1 MGKPISA
8 CKIIGYFYLKGG
20 ALLWYLLN
28 EVAANLANTCDE
40 QELTEYIF
48 QIAFPQLAIST
59 YYLTNP
65 TFPLSQSCSVT
76 QIKEGA
82 PVADS
87 MGSRNVTIA

>member
-8 CKIIGYFYLKGG
+8 YKSIGYFYLKGG

-48 QIAFPQLAIST
+48 QTAFPQLAISI
-59 YYLTNP
+59 YYLANP
-65 TFPLSQSCSVT
+65 TFPLSESYSVT
-76 QIKEGA
+76 HKKEGA

-87 MGSRNVTIA
+87 TGSRNVRIA